1 MKWPEELN
9 FMKNSKAVQK
19 ETSVS
24 LEGKWAVVSGATSGV
39 GLATLHE
46 LAKAKCNLV
55 MVCRNVEKA
64 KPIQAQLQASFG
76 VKVDII
82 KANFEVLSEVKDA
95 ADIIIKTYPTIDIL
109 INSVGI
115 HSTKKYYTKERYELC
130 LMVNHLSVFYFTK
143 LLLPTLKSSAPA
155 RILQVNSEGHRFSK
169 VHLKD
174 LHFKRR
180 IYTGLKG
187 YGQSKTAQLLTVLE
201 LADELKDSGVTINA
215 VHPGAVKT
223 AIGSNNGPLYRCFFK
238 HVTSKFLK
246 DPVISGKALYYLAA
260 DPELDQVS
268 GRFFNLTID
277 EIPAKHAR
285 DRVMS
290 KLVYDLSLDL
300 VGLSHENN

>member
-64 KPIQAQLQASFG
+64 KPIQAQLQTSFG

-95 ADIIIKTYPTIDIL
+95 ADVIIKTYPNIDIL

-115 HSTKKYYTKERYELC
+115 HSTKKYYTKEHYELC
-130 LMVNHLSVFYFTK
+130 LMVNHLSVFYLTK
-143 LLLPTLKSSAPA
+143 LLLPTLKSS
-155 RILQVNSEGHRFSK
+155 E
-169 VHLKD
+169 
-174 LHFKRR
+174 
-180 IYTGLKG
+180 
-187 YGQSKTAQLLTVLE
+187 
-201 LADELKDSGVTINA
+201 
-215 VHPGAVKT
+215 
-223 AIGSNNGPLYRCFFK
+223 IGRA
-238 HVTSKFLK
+238 HV
-246 DPVISGKALYYLAA
+246 
-260 DPELDQVS
+260 
-268 GRFFNLTID
+268 
-277 EIPAKHAR
+277 
-285 DRVMS
+285 
-290 KLVYDLSLDL
+290 
-300 VGLSHENN
+300 